1 MVGSETIPIMMLLLS
16 DDTPV
21 TPVLTPSEPVKE
33 FHLQDEDERREAQ
46 KYRNVEIAGKSYRV
60 DMHVIEP
67 YKKVLSHGGKVSKVY
82 MYVLFCL
89 FLLLYV
95 PCQQLWSLRDG
106 QFT

>member
-1 MVGSETIPIMMLLLS
+1 MGRKESNQTIKIKQTIPITMLWLS

-67 YKKVLSHGGKVSKVY
+67 YKKVLSHGGKVSIAY
-82 MYVLFCL
+82 MYVKITVF
-89 FLLLYV
+89 
-95 PCQQLWSLRDG
+95 S
-106 QFT
+106 